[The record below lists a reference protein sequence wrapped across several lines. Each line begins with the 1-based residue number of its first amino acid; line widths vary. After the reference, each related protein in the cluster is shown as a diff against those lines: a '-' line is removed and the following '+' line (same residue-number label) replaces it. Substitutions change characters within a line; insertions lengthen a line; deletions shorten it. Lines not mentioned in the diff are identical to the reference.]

1 MRVTFSKPWVRKV
14 GPTVEQ
20 KFPAGWS
27 GYLPDD
33 VARSAIEAVAAEADG
48 PKPKRPIPAAP
59 VD

>member
-1 MRVTFSKPWVRKV
+1 MRVTFSEPWVRKV

-27 GYLPDD
+27 GDLPED
-33 VARSAIEAVAAEADG
+33 VATAAIEARAAEADG
-48 PKPKRPIPAAP
+48 PKPPRPVPAPP